1 MIERVIRASVE
12 NRVLV
17 LFGALLLAI
26 AGIVAV
32 LKTPVDALPDLS
44 DVQVII
50 KTDYSGQAP
59 EIVENE
65 VTYPISTTMLSVPGA
80 STVRGFSL
88 FGTSFV
94 YVLFEDGTDL
104 YWARSRVLESLN
116 SAAGKLP
123 SGVTPELGPDATGVG
138 WIYQYALVDK
148 SGKNDLESLRALQD
162 WFLKYEL
169 KTIPGVAEVAS
180 VGGAVK
186 EYQIIPDPVK
196 LEQYGVT
203 VGDIKTALSAS
214 NQEAGGGSIEMGES
228 EFMVRAQGYLKTLD
242 DFRSIVL
249 KTNAS
254 GTPTVLGDV
263 AQVRLGPEMRR
274 GIAELDGEGE
284 VAGGI
289 ILLRTG
295 GNAREVIAAVKTR
308 LEELKSALPEGVEI
322 VPVYD
327 RSSLIDRAI
336 QNLTHKLIEEFIVVA
351 LVCAIFLW
359 HVRSALVAVIT
370 LPLGLALAFI
380 AMHFQGLN
388 ANIMSLGGIA
398 IAVGAMVDAAIVMI
412 ENAHKHIEAWE
423 EAHPGADLAGAE
435 RWQVITEAAV
445 EVGPALFM
453 SLLIITLSFIPI
465 FTLEGQEGRL
475 FGPLAW
481 TKTWSMAASA
491 FLAVVLVP
499 VLMGLWIRGK
509 IPPED
514 KNPLNRWLVRLYQ
527 PLLMGVLRRP
537 KTTLFAALLVLI
549 GGLYPVEKLG
559 GEFLPQIAEGDILYM
574 PSTLPGVSSSEA
586 AAMLQKTDKLIR
598 TVPEVA
604 TVFGKAGR
612 ADTATDSAPLEM
624 IETTIQLKPESEWRP
639 GMTMEKIIDELDK
652 TVRLPGLA
660 NLWVMPIRNRIDML
674 STGVKSPI
682 GIKVSGQSLADID
695 GAAEQIE
702 EAAKTVP
709 GVVSAIAE
717 RLTGGRYVE
726 VSVDR
731 LKAARWGLTV
741 AGVQSYVKSAVGG
754 EMAGDVVDG
763 IARYPITIRF
773 PQSWRD
779 SPEALRNLPIISGSG
794 QSLTL
799 GDVAEIRTSLGPSML
814 RTENARPAA
823 WVFVDARD
831 RDMASVVGDLREAI
845 AKSVSL
851 KPGVSVAFSGQYEL
865 MERAKDR
872 LTLMVPMTILIIFVL
887 LYLAFRRFAESL
899 LILGSLPFALTG
911 GIWLLYLLGDRLSVA
926 VGTGFIA
933 LAGLAAEFGV
943 VMIVYLRHAVQNDK
957 SLADPKTFTVE
968 ALDRAIEH
976 GAALRVRPKTMTV
989 AVVLAGLIPIL
1000 VGTGAGSEVM
1010 SRIAAPMVGGMV
1022 TAPLLSLFVI
1032 PAAWSLPVDLGIL
1045 LVCPRNLWTAC
1056 GGFAFCGN
1064 TKQAAAPAGSC
1075 RSSFGSIGPFF
1086 STRA

>member
-709 GVVSAIAE
+709 GVVSAIAD

-1032 PAAWSLPVDLGIL
+1032 PAAWKLIMLRRRKL
-1045 LVCPRNLWTAC
+1045 
-1056 GGFAFCGN
+1056 
-1064 TKQAAAPAGSC
+1064 
-1075 RSSFGSIGPFF
+1075 
-1086 STRA
+1086 

>member
-435 RWQVITEAAV
+435 RWKVITEAAV

-624 IETTIQLKPESEWRP
+624 IETTIQLKPESEWRS

-1032 PAAWSLPVDLGIL
+1032 PAAWKLIMLRRRKL
-1045 LVCPRNLWTAC
+1045 
-1056 GGFAFCGN
+1056 
-1064 TKQAAAPAGSC
+1064 
-1075 RSSFGSIGPFF
+1075 
-1086 STRA
+1086 

>member
-741 AGVQSYVKSAVGG
+741 AGVQSYIKSAVGG

-799 GDVAEIRTSLGPSML
+799 GDVAEIRTALGPSML
-814 RTENARPAA
+814 TMVTQKTIALNLPKAT
-823 WVFVDARD
+823 
-831 RDMASVVGDLREAI
+831 I
-845 AKSVSL
+845 AKVDTTKTVPVSITEDGRLFLEQNLVSEEELARRLVSL
-851 KPGVSVAFSGQYEL
+851 KTEN
-865 MERAKDR
+865 EK
-872 LTLMVPMTILIIFVL
+872 LT
-887 LYLAFRRFAESL
+887 
-899 LILGSLPFALTG
+899 
-911 GIWLLYLLGDRLSVA
+911 
-926 VGTGFIA
+926 
-933 LAGLAAEFGV
+933 
-943 VMIVYLRHAVQNDK
+943 
-957 SLADPKTFTVE
+957 
-968 ALDRAIEH
+968 
-976 GAALRVRPKTMTV
+976 
-989 AVVLAGLIPIL
+989 VVLRGDEKTDYGTV
-1000 VGTGAGSEVM
+1000 VGVMDVIRRTGIERVS
-1010 SRIAAPMVGGMV
+1010 IATEG
-1022 TAPLLSLFVI
+1022 
-1032 PAAWSLPVDLGIL
+1032 
-1045 LVCPRNLWTAC
+1045 R
-1056 GGFAFCGN
+1056 
-1064 TKQAAAPAGSC
+1064 
-1075 RSSFGSIGPFF
+1075 R
-1086 STRA
+1086 

>member
-359 HVRSALVAVIT
+359 HVRSALVAVVT

-1032 PAAWSLPVDLGIL
+1032 PAAWKLIMLRRRKL
-1045 LVCPRNLWTAC
+1045 
-1056 GGFAFCGN
+1056 
-1064 TKQAAAPAGSC
+1064 
-1075 RSSFGSIGPFF
+1075 
-1086 STRA
+1086 

>member
-926 VGTGFIA
+926 VGPGFIA

-1032 PAAWSLPVDLGIL
+1032 PAAWKLIMLRRRKL
-1045 LVCPRNLWTAC
+1045 
-1056 GGFAFCGN
+1056 
-1064 TKQAAAPAGSC
+1064 
-1075 RSSFGSIGPFF
+1075 
-1086 STRA
+1086 

>member
-203 VGDIKTALSAS
+203 VGDIKTVLSAS

-799 GDVAEIRTSLGPSML
+799 GDVAEIRTALGPSML

-1032 PAAWSLPVDLGIL
+1032 PAAWKLIMLRRRKL
-1045 LVCPRNLWTAC
+1045 
-1056 GGFAFCGN
+1056 
-1064 TKQAAAPAGSC
+1064 
-1075 RSSFGSIGPFF
+1075 
-1086 STRA
+1086 

>member
-779 SPEALRNLPIISGSG
+779 SPEALRNLPIISVSG

-1032 PAAWSLPVDLGIL
+1032 PAAWKLIMLRRRKL
-1045 LVCPRNLWTAC
+1045 
-1056 GGFAFCGN
+1056 
-1064 TKQAAAPAGSC
+1064 
-1075 RSSFGSIGPFF
+1075 
-1086 STRA
+1086 

>member
-186 EYQIIPDPVK
+186 GYQIIPDPVK

-1032 PAAWSLPVDLGIL
+1032 PAAWKLIMLRRRKL
-1045 LVCPRNLWTAC
+1045 
-1056 GGFAFCGN
+1056 
-1064 TKQAAAPAGSC
+1064 
-1075 RSSFGSIGPFF
+1075 
-1086 STRA
+1086 

>member
-968 ALDRAIEH
+968 ALDRAIKH

-989 AVVLAGLIPIL
+989 AVVLAGLILIL

-1032 PAAWSLPVDLGIL
+1032 PAAWKLIMLRRRKL
-1045 LVCPRNLWTAC
+1045 
-1056 GGFAFCGN
+1056 
-1064 TKQAAAPAGSC
+1064 
-1075 RSSFGSIGPFF
+1075 
-1086 STRA
+1086 

>member
-887 LYLAFRRFAESL
+887 LYLAFRRFAESH

-1032 PAAWSLPVDLGIL
+1032 PAAWKLIMLRRRKL
-1045 LVCPRNLWTAC
+1045 
-1056 GGFAFCGN
+1056 
-1064 TKQAAAPAGSC
+1064 
-1075 RSSFGSIGPFF
+1075 
-1086 STRA
+1086 

>member
-359 HVRSALVAVIT
+359 HVRSALVAVNT

-741 AGVQSYVKSAVGG
+741 ADVQSYVKSAVGG

-1032 PAAWSLPVDLGIL
+1032 PAAWKLIMLRRRKL
-1045 LVCPRNLWTAC
+1045 
-1056 GGFAFCGN
+1056 
-1064 TKQAAAPAGSC
+1064 
-1075 RSSFGSIGPFF
+1075 
-1086 STRA
+1086 

>member
-624 IETTIQLKPESEWRP
+624 IETTIQLKPENEWRP

-799 GDVAEIRTSLGPSML
+799 GDVAEIRTALGPSML

-1032 PAAWSLPVDLGIL
+1032 PAAWKLIMLRRRKL
-1045 LVCPRNLWTAC
+1045 
-1056 GGFAFCGN
+1056 
-1064 TKQAAAPAGSC
+1064 
-1075 RSSFGSIGPFF
+1075 
-1086 STRA
+1086 

>member
-308 LEELKSALPEGVEI
+308 LEELRSALPEGVEI

-754 EMAGDVVDG
+754 EMAGNVVDG

-1032 PAAWSLPVDLGIL
+1032 PAAWKLIMLRRRKL
-1045 LVCPRNLWTAC
+1045 
-1056 GGFAFCGN
+1056 
-1064 TKQAAAPAGSC
+1064 
-1075 RSSFGSIGPFF
+1075 
-1086 STRA
+1086 

>member
-214 NQEAGGGSIEMGES
+214 NQEAGGGSIKMGES

-295 GNAREVIAAVKTR
+295 GNAREVIGAVKTR

-423 EAHPGADLAGAE
+423 EAHPGADLAGSE

-831 RDMASVVGDLREAI
+831 RDMASVVRDLREAI

-1032 PAAWSLPVDLGIL
+1032 PAAWKLIMLRRRKL
-1045 LVCPRNLWTAC
+1045 
-1056 GGFAFCGN
+1056 
-1064 TKQAAAPAGSC
+1064 
-1075 RSSFGSIGPFF
+1075 
-1086 STRA
+1086 

>member
-295 GNAREVIAAVKTR
+295 GNAREVIGAVKTR

-412 ENAHKHIEAWE
+412 DNAHKHIEAWE
-423 EAHPGADLAGAE
+423 EAHPGADLAGSE

-831 RDMASVVGDLREAI
+831 RDMASVVRDLREAI

-1032 PAAWSLPVDLGIL
+1032 PAAWKLIMLRRRKL
-1045 LVCPRNLWTAC
+1045 
-1056 GGFAFCGN
+1056 
-1064 TKQAAAPAGSC
+1064 
-1075 RSSFGSIGPFF
+1075 
-1086 STRA
+1086 

>member
-799 GDVAEIRTSLGPSML
+799 GDVAEIRTALGPSML

-911 GIWLLYLLGDRLSVA
+911 GSWLLYLLGDRLSVA

-1032 PAAWSLPVDLGIL
+1032 PAAWKLIMLRRRKL
-1045 LVCPRNLWTAC
+1045 
-1056 GGFAFCGN
+1056 
-1064 TKQAAAPAGSC
+1064 
-1075 RSSFGSIGPFF
+1075 
-1086 STRA
+1086 

>member
-50 KTDYSGQAP
+50 KSDYSGQAP

-1032 PAAWSLPVDLGIL
+1032 PAAWKLIMLRRRKL
-1045 LVCPRNLWTAC
+1045 
-1056 GGFAFCGN
+1056 
-1064 TKQAAAPAGSC
+1064 
-1075 RSSFGSIGPFF
+1075 
-1086 STRA
+1086 

>member
-104 YWARSRVLESLN
+104 YWVRSRVLESLN

-537 KTTLFAALLVLI
+537 ETTLFAALLVLI

-1032 PAAWSLPVDLGIL
+1032 PAAWKLIMLRRRKL
-1045 LVCPRNLWTAC
+1045 
-1056 GGFAFCGN
+1056 
-1064 TKQAAAPAGSC
+1064 
-1075 RSSFGSIGPFF
+1075 
-1086 STRA
+1086 

>member
-741 AGVQSYVKSAVGG
+741 AGVQSYIKSAVGG

-799 GDVAEIRTSLGPSML
+799 GDVAEIRTALGPSML

-1032 PAAWSLPVDLGIL
+1032 PAAWKLIMLK
-1045 LVCPRNLWTAC
+1045 R
-1056 GGFAFCGN
+1056 
-1064 TKQAAAPAGSC
+1064 
-1075 RSSFGSIGPFF
+1075 
-1086 STRA
+1086 RAL

>member
-514 KNPLNRWLVRLYQ
+514 QNPLNRWLVRLYQ

-1032 PAAWSLPVDLGIL
+1032 PAAWKLIMLRRRKL
-1045 LVCPRNLWTAC
+1045 
-1056 GGFAFCGN
+1056 
-1064 TKQAAAPAGSC
+1064 
-1075 RSSFGSIGPFF
+1075 
-1086 STRA
+1086 

>member
-26 AGIVAV
+26 AGIFAV

-1032 PAAWSLPVDLGIL
+1032 PAAWKLIMLRRRKL
-1045 LVCPRNLWTAC
+1045 
-1056 GGFAFCGN
+1056 
-1064 TKQAAAPAGSC
+1064 
-1075 RSSFGSIGPFF
+1075 
-1086 STRA
+1086 

>member
-180 VGGAVK
+180 VGGAVT

-1032 PAAWSLPVDLGIL
+1032 PAAWKLIMLRRRKL
-1045 LVCPRNLWTAC
+1045 
-1056 GGFAFCGN
+1056 
-1064 TKQAAAPAGSC
+1064 
-1075 RSSFGSIGPFF
+1075 
-1086 STRA
+1086 

>member
-481 TKTWSMAASA
+481 TKTWSMAATA

-1032 PAAWSLPVDLGIL
+1032 PAAWKLIMLRRRKL
-1045 LVCPRNLWTAC
+1045 
-1056 GGFAFCGN
+1056 
-1064 TKQAAAPAGSC
+1064 
-1075 RSSFGSIGPFF
+1075 
-1086 STRA
+1086 

>member
-295 GNAREVIAAVKTR
+295 GNAREVIGTVKTR

-423 EAHPGADLAGAE
+423 EAHPGADLAGSE

-831 RDMASVVGDLREAI
+831 RDMASVVRDLREAI

-1032 PAAWSLPVDLGIL
+1032 PAAWKLIMLRRRKL
-1045 LVCPRNLWTAC
+1045 
-1056 GGFAFCGN
+1056 
-1064 TKQAAAPAGSC
+1064 
-1075 RSSFGSIGPFF
+1075 
-1086 STRA
+1086 

>member
-423 EAHPGADLAGAE
+423 EAHSGADLAGAE

-537 KTTLFAALLVLI
+537 KTTLVAALLVLI

-1032 PAAWSLPVDLGIL
+1032 PAAWKLIMLRRRKL
-1045 LVCPRNLWTAC
+1045 
-1056 GGFAFCGN
+1056 
-1064 TKQAAAPAGSC
+1064 
-1075 RSSFGSIGPFF
+1075 
-1086 STRA
+1086 

>member
-295 GNAREVIAAVKTR
+295 GNAREVIGAVKTR

-773 PQSWRD
+773 PQSWRA

-887 LYLAFRRFAESL
+887 LYLAFRRFAESI

-1032 PAAWSLPVDLGIL
+1032 PAAWKLIMLRRRKL
-1045 LVCPRNLWTAC
+1045 
-1056 GGFAFCGN
+1056 
-1064 TKQAAAPAGSC
+1064 
-1075 RSSFGSIGPFF
+1075 
-1086 STRA
+1086 

>member
-779 SPEALRNLPIISGSG
+779 SSEALRNLPIISGSG

-1032 PAAWSLPVDLGIL
+1032 PAAWKLIMLRRRKL
-1045 LVCPRNLWTAC
+1045 
-1056 GGFAFCGN
+1056 
-1064 TKQAAAPAGSC
+1064 
-1075 RSSFGSIGPFF
+1075 
-1086 STRA
+1086 

>member
-116 SAAGKLP
+116 SAAWKLP

-398 IAVGAMVDAAIVMI
+398 IAVGAMVDATIVMI

-1032 PAAWSLPVDLGIL
+1032 PAAWKLIMLRRRKL
-1045 LVCPRNLWTAC
+1045 
-1056 GGFAFCGN
+1056 
-1064 TKQAAAPAGSC
+1064 
-1075 RSSFGSIGPFF
+1075 
-1086 STRA
+1086 

>member
-851 KPGVSVAFSGQYEL
+851 KPGVSVAFSGQYDL

-1032 PAAWSLPVDLGIL
+1032 PAAWKLIMLRRRKL
-1045 LVCPRNLWTAC
+1045 
-1056 GGFAFCGN
+1056 
-1064 TKQAAAPAGSC
+1064 
-1075 RSSFGSIGPFF
+1075 
-1086 STRA
+1086 

>member
-845 AKSVSL
+845 AKAVSL

-1032 PAAWSLPVDLGIL
+1032 PAAWKLIMLRRRKL
-1045 LVCPRNLWTAC
+1045 
-1056 GGFAFCGN
+1056 
-1064 TKQAAAPAGSC
+1064 
-1075 RSSFGSIGPFF
+1075 
-1086 STRA
+1086 

>member
-412 ENAHKHIEAWE
+412 EDAHKHIEAWE

-799 GDVAEIRTSLGPSML
+799 GDVAEIRTALGPSML

-1032 PAAWSLPVDLGIL
+1032 PAAWKLIMLRRRKL
-1045 LVCPRNLWTAC
+1045 
-1056 GGFAFCGN
+1056 
-1064 TKQAAAPAGSC
+1064 
-1075 RSSFGSIGPFF
+1075 
-1086 STRA
+1086 

>member
-702 EAAKTVP
+702 AAAKTVP

-1032 PAAWSLPVDLGIL
+1032 PAAWKLIMLRRRKL
-1045 LVCPRNLWTAC
+1045 
-1056 GGFAFCGN
+1056 
-1064 TKQAAAPAGSC
+1064 
-1075 RSSFGSIGPFF
+1075 
-1086 STRA
+1086 

>member
-254 GTPTVLGDV
+254 GTPTILGDV

-799 GDVAEIRTSLGPSML
+799 GDVAEIRTALGPSML

-1032 PAAWSLPVDLGIL
+1032 PAAWKLIMLRRRKL
-1045 LVCPRNLWTAC
+1045 
-1056 GGFAFCGN
+1056 
-1064 TKQAAAPAGSC
+1064 
-1075 RSSFGSIGPFF
+1075 
-1086 STRA
+1086 

>member
-624 IETTIQLKPESEWRP
+624 IETTIQLKPESEWHP

-1032 PAAWSLPVDLGIL
+1032 PAAWKLIMLRRRKL
-1045 LVCPRNLWTAC
+1045 
-1056 GGFAFCGN
+1056 
-1064 TKQAAAPAGSC
+1064 
-1075 RSSFGSIGPFF
+1075 
-1086 STRA
+1086 

>member
-295 GNAREVIAAVKTR
+295 GNAREVIGAVKTR

-398 IAVGAMVDAAIVMI
+398 IAVGPMVDAAIVMI

-423 EAHPGADLAGAE
+423 EAHPGADLAGSE

-831 RDMASVVGDLREAI
+831 RDMASVVRDLREAI

-1032 PAAWSLPVDLGIL
+1032 PAAWKLIMLRRRKL
-1045 LVCPRNLWTAC
+1045 
-1056 GGFAFCGN
+1056 
-1064 TKQAAAPAGSC
+1064 
-1075 RSSFGSIGPFF
+1075 
-1086 STRA
+1086 

>member
-872 LTLMVPMTILIIFVL
+872 LTLVVPMTILIIFVL

-1032 PAAWSLPVDLGIL
+1032 PAAWKLIMLRRRKL
-1045 LVCPRNLWTAC
+1045 
-1056 GGFAFCGN
+1056 
-1064 TKQAAAPAGSC
+1064 
-1075 RSSFGSIGPFF
+1075 
-1086 STRA
+1086 

>member
-295 GNAREVIAAVKTR
+295 GNAREVIGAVKTR

-423 EAHPGADLAGAE
+423 EAHPGADLAGSE

-717 RLTGGRYVE
+717 RLTGGRYIE

-831 RDMASVVGDLREAI
+831 RDMASVVRDLREAI

-1032 PAAWSLPVDLGIL
+1032 PAAWKLIMLRRRKL
-1045 LVCPRNLWTAC
+1045 
-1056 GGFAFCGN
+1056 
-1064 TKQAAAPAGSC
+1064 
-1075 RSSFGSIGPFF
+1075 
-1086 STRA
+1086 

>member
-831 RDMASVVGDLREAI
+831 RDMASAVGDLREAI

-1032 PAAWSLPVDLGIL
+1032 PAAWKLIMLRRRKL
-1045 LVCPRNLWTAC
+1045 
-1056 GGFAFCGN
+1056 
-1064 TKQAAAPAGSC
+1064 
-1075 RSSFGSIGPFF
+1075 
-1086 STRA
+1086 

>member
-203 VGDIKTALSAS
+203 VGDIKTALAAS

-263 AQVRLGPEMRR
+263 AQVRLGPEMRH

-1032 PAAWSLPVDLGIL
+1032 PAAWKLIMLRRRKL
-1045 LVCPRNLWTAC
+1045 
-1056 GGFAFCGN
+1056 
-1064 TKQAAAPAGSC
+1064 
-1075 RSSFGSIGPFF
+1075 
-1086 STRA
+1086 